1 MLAMGWTAA
10 PGLERAKTPEAATA
24 NEPIITLE
32 GVAPAAMEKLRTE
45 GRRIVDIAEKLRRAE
60 DPLKAQAFVD
70 QVQNRVRQLQN
81 GRGQPPGWLN
91 SWLQNY
97 DAVKTRKELRKIMSV
112 SAGVAGAVGGPVG
125 TAAST
130 GIGAVLTVG
139 LDKAMLRKTDRM
151 AWERGCGGNA
161 GCLMWAAETFVEFE
175 LDGNVTPE
183 LRKYSADLKFLP
195 TNSKLDAYDEP
206 SQFGLSQK
214 VKLLDYFE
222 RRLRTIDPA
231 IPEPPEPTDPEKA
244 AHAQK
249 NVLKIAEEKLEQK
262 LSRETFEERIAEV
275 GQAERRETGEGPLE
289 KYQRIMVERVEREI
303 RADIYRSLGT
313 FVSFADP
320 ELGRVIAIGFPAAE
334 RLGRGIDNILSG
346 VIDLA
351 SFGDVLGGAA
361 ALTQLVAGL
370 GTTEDALARNMR
382 MIQRGLGTVSDQ
394 VHSVDRKVIHVIEQL
409 NDIAIQVAETHQ
421 EVLELRLRMEKLH
434 RKVDKWGQEHSAD
447 IAQIAVYLKEANKNV
462 VLDRMDDVDT
472 CANVNQ
478 QTLLLGEQPDQ
489 RTRFLEC
496 RDKAFKLARSQAT
509 RNIYTGIVEPTT
521 FEEFLTLSPR
531 YDGEGAH
538 WLPALWSESAATIA
552 RAKEEAR
559 ERPTKYRGIFDEDEA
574 QVAKNATARTRLAA
588 VAHAQPVN
596 PTIWHEGVRQYARL
610 EQHRVPGIPADDTM
624 TRKLIDSAEDMKEVL
639 RAIDDGNLAYGA
651 LELHLWNSHL
661 VIQVLRQRWADYLAT
676 KEHKFTTCSK
686 KVLEQARHGT
696 TEQNCHADLPYG
708 WLGNN
713 DLVFDYWLNDYDE
726 RYLPRED
733 AERIQA
739 MVRLLKANDEVRS
752 KEVEIESPVVHYD
765 EDVKIVTGQFGN
777 ELFQPGFWAQLM
789 SDGPTEFP
797 AIYGDVEVS
806 WTGCTKVGVEHRMKD
821 RRPFGTEI
829 KWACVG
835 DEHGAGGSIVR
846 WEEFLKGG
854 QLKRSFRR
862 PDGETR
868 ATWCTLAGEASFL
881 RSAEYRGQ
889 AMIEDWDWTMDGHAK
904 IREGSLVLNQ
914 LGLTLGWDREDGWYR
929 NSDIKR
935 DAARLTRYEAGP
947 AMAGGQ
953 VVRSKCSF
961 HALWGIEG
969 VDWLLPN
976 LLTIEENIDYRGVP
990 PKTRED
996 GKPVERYTK
1005 HMGSILLFEPTK
1017 HNIEYVENNLSEIVF
1032 NQEVEKIF
1040 HTVKREMVQAI
1051 RSTGPGTRYIGDT
1064 GEREKTVVDVA
1075 EYEFAAAQTMASF
1088 GEWAAGDVNL
1098 RRTVELDWHEVVGL
1112 PSPAWFR
1119 ISLGDALNRLD
1130 ESWKAVQVLL
1140 RVASGSCSATP
1151 GGASL
1156 EELTR
1161 NLASG
1166 TDITNFLKRSETHQ
1180 SRFES
1185 WTDLRKHGLLGA
1197 SSAGLTVDAARLK
1210 ERIGALDSWP
1220 LQTETRLLTYGEGT
1234 IVLASVEAAMEIIRD
1249 AARRSGVVIASES
1262 DTENRELDAVQIYG
1276 RALATMPKEQ
1286 LEGAL
1291 VEREIG
1297 VIIGSQDIEI
1307 VNASLL
1313 EKAPTAEMATS
1324 NAVGVPIAWRHAE
1337 KEISALGPAVRKA
1350 GLAAYGDD
1358 KSGETAEAEK
1368 EVTDTMLRVVQE
1380 RIVGVLSGTMCRPGI
1395 YEFDEG
1401 MKLLE
1406 SLTVH

>member
-1 MLAMGWTAA
+1 
-10 PGLERAKTPEAATA
+10 
-24 NEPIITLE
+24 
-32 GVAPAAMEKLRTE
+32 MEKLRTE
-45 GRRIVDIAEKLRRAE
+45 SRRIVHIAEKLRWAE
-60 DPLKAQAFVD
+60 DPLKARAFVD
-70 QVQNRVRQLQN
+70 QVQNRVRQLQS
-81 GRGQPPGWLN
+81 GRGQPTGWL
-91 SWLQNY
+91 SRWLQNY
-97 DAVKTRKELRKIMSV
+97 DAVTTRKELRTIMSASTV
-112 SAGVAGAVGGPVG
+112 VAGAVGGPTG
-125 TAAST
+125 TAAGT
-130 GIGAVLTVG
+130 GIGAVLTAG
-139 LDKAMLRKTDRM
+139 LDKAMWKKTDRV
-151 AWERGCGGNA
+151 AWEGGCGGNDD
-161 GCLMWAAETFVEFE
+161 CVMWSAQKFVEFE
-175 LDGNVTPE
+175 LDGKETTE
-183 LRKYSADLKFLP
+183 LRKYAADLKVLP
-195 TNSKLDAYDEP
+195 TNSKLDAYGEP
-206 SQFGLSQK
+206 SQWGRRQEGKTLEY
-214 VKLLDYFE
+214 VE
-222 RRLRTIDPA
+222 RRLRTIDA
-231 IPEPPEPTDPEKA
+231 ENNEPTDTQKA
-244 AHAQK
+244 AQAQK
-249 NVLKIAEEKLEQK
+249 NLLKIAEEKLQQK
-262 LSRETFEERIAEV
+262 LSRETLEERIAEA

-303 RADIYRSLGT
+303 RADIYGSIGT
-313 FVSFADP
+313 FASFADP

-334 RLGRGIDNILSG
+334 RLAGGIDSILSG
-346 VIDLA
+346 VIDLT

-361 ALTQLVAGL
+361 ALAKLVAGL
-370 GTTEDALARNMR
+370 DTTEDALARNMR

-394 VHSVDRKVIHVIEQL
+394 VHSVDRKVSHVIEQL
-409 NDIAIQVAETHQ
+409 NDMAIQVAETHQ
-421 EVLELRLRMEKLH
+421 EVLVLRLRMEKLH

-447 IAQIAVYLKEANKNV
+447 IGQIGLYLNEAEKNR

-472 CANVNQ
+472 CASVNQ

-489 RTRFLEC
+489 RTRFLDC
-496 RDKAFKLARSQAT
+496 REKAYKLARSQAT
-509 RNIYTGIVEPTT
+509 RNTYTGIVHPMT
-521 FEEFLTLSPR
+521 FEKFLKLSPR

-538 WLPALWSESAATIA
+538 WLPALWAESAATIA
-552 RAKEEAR
+552 RAKAEAR

-574 QVAKNATARTRLAA
+574 QMEKSAAARTRLAA
-588 VAHAQPVN
+588 AGLAHPVN

-610 EQHRVPGIPADDTM
+610 EQHRVPGIPADDTT

-676 KEHKFTTCSK
+676 KEHKFTTCSRN
-686 KVLEQARHGT
+686 VLEQARHGT
-696 TEQNCHADLPYG
+696 TQQNCYADLSYG
-708 WLGNN
+708 WVGND

-739 MVRLLKANDEVRS
+739 MVRMLKADDEVSS
-752 KEVEIESPVVHYD
+752 KEVEIESSVVHYD
-765 EDVKIVTGQFGN
+765 EDVKIVTGDLGN
-777 ELFQPGFWAQLM
+777 RLYQSGFL
-789 SDGPTEFP
+789 SSGPTNFP

-806 WTGCTKVGVEHRMKD
+806 WTGCMKVGVEHRMKH
-821 RRPFGTEI
+821 RRPFGTEM

-854 QLKRSFRR
+854 QLKHSFRR
-862 PDGETR
+862 PDGEIEE
-868 ATWCTLAGEASFL
+868 TWCRLEGEASFL
-881 RSAEYRGQ
+881 MNAKYRGRP
-889 AMIEDWDWTMDGHAK
+889 MIKDWTIDGYAD
-904 IREGSLVLNQ
+904 IRKGSLVLNQ
-914 LGLTLGWDREDGWYR
+914 IGLTIGWNREDEWYR

-935 DAARLTRYEAGP
+935 DAARLTRYVTGKALV
-947 AMAGGQ
+947 GG
-953 VVRSKCSF
+953 VVETSKCSF

-969 VDWLLPN
+969 ENSLLPN
-976 LLTIEENIDYRGVP
+976 LLTIEEK
-990 PKTRED
+990 PKHS
-996 GKPVERYTK
+996 GA
-1005 HMGSILLFEPTK
+1005 ILLFEPTK
-1017 HNIEYVENNLSEIVF
+1017 HNIEYVENNLSKIVF

-1051 RSTGPGTRYIGDT
+1051 RNTGPGTRYIGDA
-1064 GEREKTVVDVA
+1064 GEREKTIVDVA

-1088 GEWAAGDVNL
+1088 GEWAADDANL
-1098 RRTVELDWHEVVGL
+1098 RRIVELDWHEVVGL

-1166 TDITNFLKRSETHQ
+1166 TDITNFLKRWETHQ

-1197 SSAGLTVDAARLK
+1197 STAGLTVDAARLK

-1262 DTENRELDAVQIYG
+1262 DTENRELDAVRQTYG

-1307 VNASLL
+1307 VNASLV
-1313 EKAPTAEMATS
+1313 EKAPTAEKATS
-1324 NAVGVPIAWRHAE
+1324 TAVGVPIAWRHAE

-1350 GLAAYGDD
+1350 GLAMYGDD
-1358 KSGETAEAEK
+1358 KSGETTQAEK
-1368 EVTDTMLRVVQE
+1368 EVTDNLRRVAQE
-1380 RIVGVLSGTMCRPGI
+1380 RIAGVLGGTMCRPGI
-1395 YEFDEG
+1395 HEFDDG
-1401 MKLLE
+1401 MNLLE